1 MIDWSEKTDTRWP
14 RCRLISARNHAEQ
27 SSAGT
32 QKLHRR
38 PRVSLSATASPYLQA
53 RATSMIDDDAD
64 DQNKMTFFAGGI
76 TESGNGNWKDFLL
89 F

>member
-1 MIDWSEKTDTRWP
+1 
-14 RCRLISARNHAEQ
+14 
-27 SSAGT
+27 
-32 QKLHRR
+32 
-38 PRVSLSATASPYLQA
+38 
-53 RATSMIDDDAD
+53 MIDDDAD